1 MDYLF
6 LGLIFLVSITVLY
19 KISYN
24 HFRDIETVEKMGVYT
39 KYKDMNM
46 VMITDTEKTDYKTI
60 TEKIKKN
67 CEFYDVVEHNETDYL
82 CYSCPQSKYKGKIG
96 FTVMNGSGTIIHFPI
111 NFSALDAAI
120 KSTLFERVSKAC
132 LELRPSDDR
141 FSMSLHQKCVSG
153 LRVILGA

>member
-60 TEKIKKN
+60 TEKIKNK
-67 CEFYDVVEHNETDYL
+67 CEFDDVLQWGEYDYL
-82 CYSCPQSKYKGKIG
+82 TYKCPESDGKIG
-96 FTVMNGSGTIIHFPI
+96 FSVTDNGVTI
-111 NFSALDAAI
+111 
-120 KSTLFERVSKAC
+120 
-132 LELRPSDDR
+132 
-141 FSMSLHQKCVSG
+141 LHSNLPNKKEE
-153 LRVILGA
+153 